1 MEQITKDDLRQ
12 FRMQL
17 LNDIGLLLDQH
28 SAECGQNNQQDKEA
42 EWLRSK
48 SIRALLNISPASVQ
62 NLRISGKVRYRKVMG
77 SYYYNRTDIMKL
89 FSDDKK

>member
-1 MEQITKDDLRQ
+1 M
-12 FRMQL
+12 
-17 LNDIGLLLDQH
+17 LLDQH
-28 SAECGQNNQQDKEA
+28 SAKGGQNNQLEKEA

-89 FSDDKK
+89 FGDDKK